1 MNICSETILSIIF
14 LSSGIIIIIGEK
26 FVLITKSLDKEFKHP
41 LFNNAIMFLAEM
53 SALIVYYFFF
63 KKEYENEK
71 LSEENKDKVEIEKYK
86 LIIPAILD
94 LLSCFFGTLSLVLL
108 PISINQMLNGS
119 TLIVFMLSIF
129 CLKTKFNINNYI
141 GIPMFII
148 GLFIIGI
155 SDYLNT
161 KNEEG
166 NIEQSRL
173 NTILGIILLL
183 IRDFFTSCQTITEE
197 YFMKTKICHPLVCIG
212 VEGIFGFFINL
223 ILYIGLSFVKCNNFN
238 ITIKENLCTVDNK
251 NNYYIE
257 NIFFTF
263 EQLINSFKLIILTI
277 SMYFL
282 LIIFNCTYVSLTK
295 VANAT
300 TTVIV
305 YNLAAFFVW
314 LICLLPFMPKEILET
329 FQYLQGIGF
338 AILTIGVL
346 FYNEIIDIQKNKKI
360 IDTNENNVIKDE
372 DGNKKSIIELFNNS
386 NIEN

>member
-1 MNICSETILSIIF
+1 MNICSETFLSIIF
-14 LSSGIIIIIGEK
+14 LSFGIIIIIGEK

-41 LFNNAIMFLAEM
+41 LFFNAIMFLAEM

-71 LSEENKDKVEIEKYK
+71 LSEENKNKVEIEKYK

-119 TLIVFMLSIF
+119 TFIVFMLSIF

-141 GIPMFII
+141 GIPITVI
-148 GLFIIGI
+148 GLFIIGL

-161 KNEEG
+161 KNDEGKKEE
-166 NIEQSRL
+166 SRL
-173 NTILGIILLL
+173 NTIGGIILLL
-183 IRDFFTSCQTITEE
+183 ISDFFHSCQTITEE
-197 YFMKTKICHPLVCIG
+197 YFMKTKICHPLICIG

-223 ILYIGLSFVKCNNFN
+223 ILFIGFSFIKCDNFN
-238 ITIKENLCTVDNK
+238 ITIKEKLCTVDNK

-314 LICLLPFMPKEILET
+314 LICLLPFMPKEILEK
-329 FQYLQGIGF
+329 FQYLQAIGF
-338 AILTIGVL
+338 AILIIGTL
-346 FYNEIIDIQKNKKI
+346 LYNEIIDLKIKKKTI
-360 IDTNENNVIKDE
+360 NNDDNHLIKKEQENLDSKQ
-372 DGNKKSIIELFNNS
+372 LFNDS
-386 NIEN
+386 NVEE